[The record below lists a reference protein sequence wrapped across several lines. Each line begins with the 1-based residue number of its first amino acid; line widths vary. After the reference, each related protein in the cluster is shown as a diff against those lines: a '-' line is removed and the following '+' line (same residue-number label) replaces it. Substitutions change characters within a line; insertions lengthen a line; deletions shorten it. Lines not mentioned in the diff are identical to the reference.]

1 MATKTR
7 SAHQKSLYQAYKA
20 QNRWEV
26 NKRKKIAR
34 HLKKYPN
41 DKCAENALKRGFTYS
56 RRDPK
61 SQIWSHTDK
70 ATAKLFTEFGRSG
83 QEVLLMKKER
93 AQKARKA
100 ADE

>member
-7 SAHQKSLYQAYKA
+7 SAHQKQLYASYKA
-20 QNRWEV
+20 QNRWEI

-41 DKCAENALKRGFTYS
+41 DTCATEALKRGFKYS
-56 RRDPK
+56 RQNPK
-61 SQIWSHTDK
+61 SQIWSHSDK
-70 ATAKLFTEFGRSG
+70 AAAKLFTEFGRSG
-83 QEVLLMKKER
+83 HEVILLKKAR
-93 AQKARKA
+93 AQGARKA